1 MIKVS
6 VGKTKRTG
14 LLARIIALILQ
25 ILVPRRVYLA
35 TIKGVFYWHVPFNF
49 VEVIWPWLN
58 SRMLEHVNVIRR
70 SICNYRPTI
79 DRVSTECRPTID
91 RVSTAISTDIS
102 RSTLP
107 TVNKIHEAYPCRSV
121 LDFKNGN
128 CRKCNGECPTM
139 GYRADETKQTG
150 TFYLKTNSKAP
161 FCGEQILSEDHFFPS
176 SYLHLQR

>member
-1 MIKVS
+1 M
-6 VGKTKRTG
+6 GKQSTIYN
-14 LLARIIALILQ
+14 LQILQ
-25 ILVPRRVYLA
+25 IYTLHFFFSDLIRKVSCDHYRA
-35 TIKGVFYWHVPFNF
+35 TYFYVATVKEENRLQC
-49 VEVIWPWLN
+49 PW
-58 SRMLEHVNVIRR
+58 
-70 SICNYRPTI
+70 
-79 DRVSTECRPTID
+79 
-91 RVSTAISTDIS
+91 
-102 RSTLP
+102 
-107 TVNKIHEAYPCRSV
+107 EAYPCRSV